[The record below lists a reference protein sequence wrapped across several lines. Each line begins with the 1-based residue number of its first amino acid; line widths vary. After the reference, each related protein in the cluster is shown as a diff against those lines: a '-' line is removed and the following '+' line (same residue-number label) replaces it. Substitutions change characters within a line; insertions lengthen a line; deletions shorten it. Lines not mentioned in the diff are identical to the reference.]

1 MARPASPALKSR
13 QAPTADLQL
22 LILQCTAFK
31 SLGSPQFGI
40 QNPGLHSAE
49 CRLTPTDHMP
59 FTQLLIICIR
69 APAACMQEAA
79 GRSNGDGGPPVPWVW
94 VGSEAALIRGLFRA
108 LNGYCIAEVP
118 RGWAALHRT
127 ACYLR

>member
-22 LILQCTAFK
+22 LILQCIAFK
-31 SLGSPQFGI
+31 SLGSGQYWNTEPRVVQ
-40 QNPGLHSAE
+40 
-49 CRLTPTDHMP
+49 CRVWIAPKDRMP
-59 FTQLLIICIR
+59 STQLLTICIR

-79 GRSNGDGGPPVPWVW
+79 GRSNGDGDPPVPWVW